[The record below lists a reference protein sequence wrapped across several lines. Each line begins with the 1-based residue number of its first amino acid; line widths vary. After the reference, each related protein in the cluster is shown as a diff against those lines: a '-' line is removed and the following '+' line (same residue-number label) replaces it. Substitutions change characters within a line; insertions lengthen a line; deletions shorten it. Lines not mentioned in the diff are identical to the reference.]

1 MSQLFY
7 FCCFTFLPFTF
18 LSFWISYC
26 TWSLSV
32 LACIYCISVTRY
44 VSIVKLNEL
53 NVCRKKG
60 IGFHWYMFIHRWYIY
75 MSNSY
80 IILGL
85 NRLNYTAIQIELVYI
100 SLHAYRS
107 RCGVEVMGNMDCV
120 YLYLGLVKWGGLCC
134 LEACEL
140 WRKLL
145 HYLAMPWFW
154 PC

>member
-1 MSQLFY
+1 
-7 FCCFTFLPFTF
+7 
-18 LSFWISYC
+18 
-26 TWSLSV
+26 
-32 LACIYCISVTRY
+32 
-44 VSIVKLNEL
+44 
-53 NVCRKKG
+53 
-60 IGFHWYMFIHRWYIY
+60 

-145 HYLAMPWFW
+145 HYLAIPWFW
-154 PC
+154 SC